1 MKSVHLGKPKPMWL
15 SHKALK
21 AVKHRHRV
29 HRKYRDSGH
38 PACKKADRL
47 ASAAVKK
54 SRWHFEHNLKNDRK
68 SFYAYARSK
77 TKSMV

>member
-21 AVKHRHRV
+21 AVKNRHRV